1 MMTNFDNIIERAMAK
16 VGSPPMAFELDSDT
30 LELLYKDAQNKYYLY
45 KELSK
50 KTEEILVRLKEDWT
64 ESYFQA
70 NVKEALGNVR
80 GKFSGEANIP
90 GATLTI
96 EYKHLLKDAKSEKRA
111 LVKMLLDDNFTG
123 ESDDDKEELILIA
136 LYINVGNM
144 DSQDVA
150 EFMRKVANQ
159 LNENYPS
166 YIKHYIF
173 PVKNQ
178 DTRVDLIYPGFIG
191 KDKEK
196 IFNLLETMKDIDN
209 RINSLLKDEQQN

>member
-1 MMTNFDNIIERAMAK
+1 MMTNFENIVERAMAK
-16 VGSPPMAFELDSDT
+16 VGSPPMAFEIDSDT

-50 KTEEILVRLKEDWT
+50 KTEETLTRLKEDWI
-64 ESYFQA
+64 ESYFQS

-96 EYKHLLKDAKSEKRA
+96 EYKHLLKDAKSEKKA

-123 ESDDDKEELILIA
+123 ESEEDKEELILIA
-136 LYINVGNM
+136 IYINVGNM
-144 DSQDVA
+144 DGYDVG
-150 EFMRKVANQ
+150 EFMKKVASQ

-173 PVKNQ
+173 PVRNQ
-178 DTRVDLIYPGFIG
+178 DTKVDLIYPVSFG
-191 KDKEK
+191 KNKEK
-196 IFNLLETMKDIDN
+196 LMDMLDSIKDMDE
-209 RINSLLKDEQQN
+209 RIKKFYSDEK

>member
-1 MMTNFDNIIERAMAK
+1 MTNFENIVERAMAK
-16 VGSPPMAFELDSDT
+16 VGSPPMAFEIDSDT

-50 KTEEILVRLKEDWT
+50 KTEETLTRLKEDWI
-64 ESYFQA
+64 ESYFQS

-96 EYKHLLKDAKSEKRA
+96 EYKHLLKDAKSEKKA

-123 ESDDDKEELILIA
+123 ESEEDKEELILIA
-136 LYINVGNM
+136 IYINVGNM
-144 DSQDVA
+144 DGYDVG
-150 EFMRKVANQ
+150 EFMKKVASQ

-173 PVKNQ
+173 PVRNQ
-178 DTRVDLIYPGFIG
+178 DTKVDLIYPVSFG
-191 KDKEK
+191 KNKEK
-196 IFNLLETMKDIDN
+196 LMDMLDSIKDMDE
-209 RINSLLKDEQQN
+209 RIKKFYSDEK

>member
-1 MMTNFDNIIERAMAK
+1 MITNFDNIVERAMAK
-16 VGSPPMAFELDSDT
+16 VGSPPMAFEIDSDT
-30 LELLYKDAQNKYYLY
+30 LELLYKDAQNKYFLY

-50 KTEEILVRLKEDWT
+50 KTEETLVRLKEDWI
-64 ESYFQA
+64 ESYFQS

-96 EYKHLLKDAKSEKRA
+96 EYKHLLKDSKSEKRA

-123 ESDDDKEELILIA
+123 ESDEDKEELILIA
-136 LYINVGNM
+136 IYINVGNM
-144 DSQDVA
+144 DGYDVS
-150 EFMRKVANQ
+150 EFMKKVASQ
-159 LNENYPS
+159 LNDNYPS

-173 PVKNQ
+173 PVRNQ
-178 DTRVDLIYPGFIG
+178 DTKVDLIYPGFIG

-196 IFNLLETMKDIDN
+196 IMNLLETMRDIDN
-209 RINSLLKDEQQN
+209 RIQNLLQDEQQN